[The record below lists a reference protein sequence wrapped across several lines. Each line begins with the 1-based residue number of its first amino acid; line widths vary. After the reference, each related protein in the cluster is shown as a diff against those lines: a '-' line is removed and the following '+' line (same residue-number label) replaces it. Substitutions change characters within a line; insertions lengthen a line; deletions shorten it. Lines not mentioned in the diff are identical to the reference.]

1 MELWSARLFYLSFCS
16 LTKDVLVRPHYDELL
31 EHPLIKEYETKPVD
45 VGAWL
50 RDVEATV
57 GL

>member
-1 MELWSARLFYLSFCS
+1 MECPFHLFYLFFHS